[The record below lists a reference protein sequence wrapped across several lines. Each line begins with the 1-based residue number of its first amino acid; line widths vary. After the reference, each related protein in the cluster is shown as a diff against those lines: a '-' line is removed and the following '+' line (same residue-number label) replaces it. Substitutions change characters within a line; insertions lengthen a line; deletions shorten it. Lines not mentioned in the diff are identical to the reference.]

1 MSWGHINVKYT
12 VAANVCHIKHQ
23 ISRDLKG
30 WIECAF
36 YILSYNLSTQVML
49 KLSFYT
55 DTFWRDTQIKLSIQH
70 FWNFQ
75 MRNVADMIA
84 KLCHHLPCTLKEVMR
99 TFWNCVWLRKIR
111 YASLLFPNSFI
122 VYQLLLQNAGVF
134 SVCVLDFLSSL
145 VALQLSSSHP
155 VVHGHHSCKQ

>member
-1 MSWGHINVKYT
+1 MPHQTSNITGSKGVDGVCILHFVLQSVNACDAKVVILYRHFLERY
-12 VAANVCHIKHQ
+12 AN
-23 ISRDLKG
+23 
-30 WIECAF
+30 WIQ
-36 YILSYNLSTQVML
+36 YSTL
-49 KLSFYT
+49 L
-55 DTFWRDTQIKLSIQH
+55 
-70 FWNFQ
+70 NFQ

-111 YASLLFPNSFI
+111 YASLLFPNGFI

-155 VVHGHHSCKQ
+155 MVHGHHSCKQ